1 MFSATRYQLHQEL
14 KSKNRIYIKYRKKVI
29 TSKKKQ
35 FYFFN
40 LHLISFSS
48 FSSSVFTLRISSPK
62 WSGIFYIFTEIT
74 CFDYTKALMYNN
86 NAMISWRWS
95 RFRLCSDRLQAK
107 IGSRYSSI
115 TFANRWMFLA
125 ISNKWLVKDKPIK
138 FEEWLKI
145 FLIYFGE
152 ILMCL
157 SSICRDQE
165 LLIFTFLG

>member
-1 MFSATRYQLHQEL
+1 MFSAMRYQLHQEL
-14 KSKNRIYIKYRKKVI
+14 KSKNRIYIKYRRKVI

-35 FYFFN
+35 FYFN

-62 WSGIFYIFTEIT
+62 WSGIFYIFTEIIY
-74 CFDYTKALMYNN
+74 FDYTKALTHNN

-95 RFRLCSDRLQAK
+95 SFRLCSDRLQAK

-115 TFANRWMFLA
+115 TFGNRWMFLV
-125 ISNKWLVKDKPIK
+125 ISDKWLVKYKLIK
-138 FEEWLKI
+138 FKEWLKI

-157 SSICRDQE
+157 SSICRDRE